1 MWSTEDQT
9 LIIGM
14 IERKKTE
21 AGRKSAT
28 FPNPEVSFVGNNGNL
43 NRSDSQ
49 ISSWE
54 NVAASENPSQ
64 PETSQIGSDLAQGP
78 VVLK

>member
-1 MWSTEDQT
+1 MQN
-9 LIIGM
+9 L
-14 IERKKTE
+14 K
-21 AGRKSAT
+21 
-28 FPNPEVSFVGNNGNL
+28 VSFVGNNGKL

>member
-1 MWSTEDQT
+1 MQN
-9 LIIGM
+9 L
-14 IERKKTE
+14 K
-21 AGRKSAT
+21 
-28 FPNPEVSFVGNNGNL
+28 VSFVGNNGNL

-54 NVAASENPSQ
+54 KVAASENPPQ